1 MLQCNTQIYVIGGSN
16 RVNNRANS
24 RVNNRVLWS
33 SLEYHCTAELDR
45 VTGQKIDNISD

>member
-1 MLQCNTQIYVIGGSN
+1 MLQCNTKIYVIGGSN
-16 RVNNRANS
+16 RVNN